1 MNKYLEKIAKEY
13 YTRTDVNDNRA
24 GTVLGGALVGG
35 ITTHV
40 INNKI
45 GNDIRNRLDTDLMM
59 RAPTVGQSV
68 LDRIHNDVMPRTNTT
83 MDLLS
88 AGGRREAAY
97 MYGGRAGA
105 EGTHYVPYQQIN
117 ATQRVGHIYGTARN
131 AYAGVINKVMGEGTA
146 SKSYSGEFSGKPT
159 FSKNYIHTGYVPNT
173 DLLAHEMGRAVDLHT
188 GLGGAKRVASM
199 AGKALNGLPAAALGG
214 LALTNENTR
223 DYAWAVPLAVA
234 APALREEVAAG
245 TNAAR
250 LVTQFGGDAS
260 KLRSTVSRKFLG
272 KAIPAL
278 AASGALAGINY
289 LRHKGEEVNPD
300 EWIKER
306 D

>member
-1 MNKYLEKIAKEY
+1 MNRYLEKIAKEY
-13 YTRTDVNDNRA
+13 YTRTDVNDNRV

-35 ITTHV
+35 VTTHV

-45 GNDIRNRLDTDLMM
+45 GNAIRDRLDTSLGMQY
-59 RAPTVGQSV
+59 PTVRQSV
-68 LDRIHNDVMPRTNTT
+68 LEKIHNDVMPRTNTT
-83 MDLLS
+83 MNLAS
-88 AGGRREAAY
+88 AGGSREAAGLY
-97 MYGGRAGA
+97 EGLAMAN
-105 EGTHYVPYQQIN
+105 GTHYVPHEQIN
-117 ATQRVGHIYGTARN
+117 ATQRIGHI
-131 AYAGVINKVMGEGTA
+131 AGKAHNVYVKTVNKILGDNFIPKV
-146 SKSYSGEFSGKPT
+146 YNDEFYGKPT
-159 FSKNYIHTGYVPNT
+159 FSKNYIHTGYAHNT
-173 DLLAHEMGRAVDLHT
+173 DLVAHEMGRAVDLHT
-188 GLGGAKRVASM
+188 GLGSAKRVASM

-214 LALTNENTR
+214 LALTNEDTR

-260 KLRSTVSRKFLG
+260 KLKSTVSRKFLG
-272 KAIPAL
+272 KALPAL